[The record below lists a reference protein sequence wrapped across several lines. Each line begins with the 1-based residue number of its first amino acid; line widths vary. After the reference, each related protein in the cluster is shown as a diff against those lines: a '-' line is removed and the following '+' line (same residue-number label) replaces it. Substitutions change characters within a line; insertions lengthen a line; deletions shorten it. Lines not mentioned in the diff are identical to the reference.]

1 MKEYMKTK
9 FLLGTCALAA
19 CFVGCQNDE
28 YLMEQIAENGGA
40 ESGEVIGADLVSHG
54 MTIALPEEGPAT
66 RVNADGWQIGDQLG
80 LAWYQFSKTAISEE
94 QSESAWNG
102 TLSTTYNKLY
112 ANHIFSWDGATFGT
126 VADVYQGAYFVYF
139 PYERLGGAVEKEI
152 DVNAEPQK
160 GTFDEERYNKALHI
174 SAQDFISK
182 DEAVDE
188 NNKLTKEFYMSPVV
202 NVLGVKATPGEEIAN
217 ATGDGEYLKGMTI
230 TQMQLKA
237 NAAVFKNDGILVP
250 GYIPKVVR
258 DAKTGAIDYEKTREA
273 MDEAA
278 ADATT
283 SKGFIKPKTGKAV
296 TTTLTTNVENPEY
309 TLADVREVR
318 AFALPVQDGVTY
330 ASDRTNPTASITVGR
345 LKADGTLDY
354 VLGTFT
360 VDVDNSEKFIKKL
373 RDALDADKTD
383 EAISLTKILRDG
395 NNGWSA
401 LRTDMVANL
410 KLADFKP
417 ATTSIKTLEQWND
430 LVKLYDALVAVQGV
444 KNVVEPTFNIAATI
458 TFDGAIAAPK
468 NKDFNINVTTSSD
481 KVKMLIKGE
490 TEWPANLTAVRAG
503 SRAANIE
510 VAEGAVLK
518 FNPEAGEKGEGKA
531 LDANIVNKG
540 VIEAGAYASIGTDD
554 NMALDNTDGRVV
566 VEFGAYVYPASDA
579 KEGEIAYEVTNA
591 SPSTIGKINT
601 LITKTSSTGGQKG
614 YAQVNT
620 LVVSTTLDLN
630 AEATEGSDDRYETE
644 NAETLKDL
652 SEIAIELNNG
662 AIQKVL
668 EGTNSTVASVKAI
681 GGENTM
687 TDVKTPTIE
696 VVKGSTLNIESAPEK
711 AEDKITLTDV
721 EAIDN
726 YGTIYANTDVEV
738 EDIYNEGYI
747 EVGNKYYVEYSG
759 EFKQKN
765 GGYYKNDVHPAGKP
779 APTEDP
785 LVKAVADAWTPLFEG
800 LMSGYGQ
807 DGKVT
812 YDEMLSNM
820 KQFGNDEGQVAF
832 LQALNEWGKANSVSY
847 TNVTKDTLTKEF
859 LKTFEEKSGYSL
871 GLAD

>member
-40 ESGEVIGADLVSHG
+40 ESGKVIGADLVSHG

-94 QSESAWNG
+94 QSESAWNS

-160 GTFDEERYNKALHI
+160 GTFEEERYNKALHI

-237 NAAVFKNDGILVP
+237 NDAVFKNDGILVP

-283 SKGFIKPKTGKAV
+283 SKGFIKPNTGKAA

-354 VLGTFT
+354 ALGTFT

-490 TEWPANLTAVRAG
+490 TEWPANLTAVRTG

-540 VIEAGAYASIGTDD
+540 VIEAGAYASIGTEDD
-554 NMALDNTDGRVV
+554 KALDNTDGRVV

-601 LITKTSSTGGQKG
+601 LITKTSTTGQKG

-652 SEIAIELNNG
+652 SAIAIELNNG

-668 EGTNSTVASVKAI
+668 EGTNSTVASVKAV
-681 GGENTM
+681 GGENLMKSVQTENI
-687 TDVKTPTIE
+687 TVEEGTLTIDAVVNKDKSKTPLTGVKEIYNEANLNVE
-696 VVKGSTLNIESAPEK
+696 V
-711 AEDKITLTDV
+711 
-721 EAIDN
+721 
-726 YGTIYANTDVEV
+726 DVEV
-738 EDIYNEGYI
+738 ESVVNYGKIMVGEDYEVTYNTLQQTNPETGEKGSFTGNVVPADNTPEI
-747 EVGNKYYVEYSG
+747 ELLENAVKKAWSDL
-759 EFKQKN
+759 QT
-765 GGYYKNDVHPAGKP
+765 AGKF
-779 APTEDP
+779 T
-785 LVKAVADAWTPLFEG
+785 
-800 LMSGYGQ
+800 
-807 DGKVT
+807 T
-812 YDEMLSNM
+812 YDTMIANI
-820 KQFGNDEGQVAF
+820 
-832 LQALNEWGKANSVSY
+832 KANSGDPLQ
-847 TNVTKDTLTKEF
+847 TEFMNVLNAWRKYYNLAEVKAADLTAEIMKN
-859 LKTFEEKSGYSL
+859 FEQYARWTSGL
-871 GLAD
+871 N